1 MKKLISAIL
10 LLTMVFA
17 LVACGGN
24 KYNNTENN
32 NPYNLDM
39 KSTEKQKMSADRA
52 SKDVL
57 RETAQT
63 YLAGLNY
70 FEGTDQATLTYND
83 LKEHIGVDASSYRYD
98 EARMCELYVWY
109 ADGDDTAVLYIWIMD
124 GKLDACSAINL

>member
-1 MKKLISAIL
+1 
-10 LLTMVFA
+10 
-17 LVACGGN
+17 
-24 KYNNTENN
+24 
-32 NPYNLDM
+32 M
-39 KSTEKQKMSADRA
+39 KSTENQKMSADRA

-57 RETAQT
+57 RETAQI

-70 FEGTDQATLTYND
+70 FEGTEQANLTYND

-98 EARMCELYVWY
+98 ESRMCELYVWY

>member
-39 KSTEKQKMSADRA
+39 KSTENQKMSADRA
-52 SKDVL
+52 SKAPS
-57 RETAQT
+57 RQT
-63 YLAGLNY
+63 
-70 FEGTDQATLTYND
+70 
-83 LKEHIGVDASSYRYD
+83 
-98 EARMCELYVWY
+98 
-109 ADGDDTAVLYIWIMD
+109 
-124 GKLDACSAINL
+124 